1 MSPLTETSRRRF
13 VYGGLIAVVAVVTAG
28 VMYLALN
35 ITERKA
41 EATETFVRLVDVD
54 ESTIDPAIWGQNF
67 PRQYDGYLRTVDTE
81 RTRYGG
87 SEAFDKLATD
97 PRLVTIFA
105 GYAFGIDYK
114 EERGHAYMLT
124 DQEETAR
131 VTEREQPG
139 ACLHCHASI
148 LPAYYKAG
156 VAAGVEPADD
166 EGLLDPGRWAAVRR
180 GFEVVN
186 AMPYD
191 EARGLVDHPISC
203 LDCHDPFTMQVRVTR
218 PAFMDGISVLAD
230 SDVAVPHL
238 PSIERW
244 RDAGREGVYDPNE
257 EASRQELRSMVCAQ
271 CHVEYYFKGEEKL
284 LTYPWRDGLRVEQ
297 IEAYYDEVGHT
308 DWEHEISGAAVLKAQ
323 HPEFETW
330 SQGIHARSGVACA
343 DCHMPYTR
351 EGAVK
356 VSDHH
361 ISSPLLNVERACQ
374 VCHPY
379 SGEELIE
386 RVETIQ
392 ARTQEM
398 LTAAEVALV
407 RLIEAID
414 AAHKAGASDAEL
426 AEARALQRR
435 SQWRVDF
442 VNAEN
447 SMGFHADQ
455 ESARALALAI
465 DFAGQGLAA
474 VPAVPAVR
482 D

>member
-1 MSPLTETSRRRF
+1 MSPLTETSRRRLL
-13 VYGGLIAVVAVVTAG
+13 YGGLIAAVAVVTAG

-35 ITERKA
+35 ISERKT
-41 EATETFVRLVDVD
+41 EATETYVRVVETD
-54 ESTIDPAIWGQNF
+54 ESTVDPAIWGQNF
-67 PRQYDGYLRTVDTE
+67 PRQYDSYLRTVDTE

-87 SEAFDKLATD
+87 SEAFDKLEMD

-139 ACLHCHASI
+139 ACLHCHASV
-148 LPAYYKAG
+148 LPAYYEAG
-156 VAAGVEPADD
+156 VEAGAEPADD
-166 EGLLDPGRWAAVRR
+166 EGLLEAGRWDAVRL

-186 AMPYD
+186 AMPYA
-191 EARGLVDHPISC
+191 EANALVDHPVSC
-203 LDCHDPFTMQVRVTR
+203 LDCHDPQTMQLRVTR
-218 PAFMDGISVLAD
+218 PAFIQGINVLAA
-230 SDVAVPHL
+230 SDAPVPHL

-244 RDAGREGVYDPNE
+244 RDDGREGDYDPNA

-271 CHVEYYFKGEEKL
+271 CHVEYYFKGDKKL
-284 LTYPWRDGLRVEQ
+284 LTYPWHNGLRVEQ
-297 IEAYYDEVGHT
+297 IEAYYDEVGHV
-308 DWEHEISGAAVLKAQ
+308 DWEHAISGAGVLKAQ
-323 HPEFETW
+323 HPEFEMW

-361 ISSPLLNVERACQ
+361 VTSPLLNVERACQ

-379 SGEELIE
+379 SGEELIA

-392 ARTQEM
+392 ERTEEM
-398 LTAAEVALV
+398 LGVAEVALV
-407 RLIEAID
+407 RLIKAID
-414 AAHKAGASDAEL
+414 AARKAGATAAEL
-426 AEARALQRR
+426 SEARALQRR
-435 SQWRVDF
+435 AQWRVDF

-474 VPAVPAVR
+474 VPGAR
-482 D
+482 Q

>member
-1 MSPLTETSRRRF
+1 MSPLTETSRRRLI
-13 VYGGLIAVVAVVTAG
+13 YGGLIAVVAVLAAG
-28 VMYLALN
+28 VTYLALN
-35 ITERKA
+35 ISERKA
-41 EATETFVRLVDVD
+41 EATQTYVKVVELD
-54 ESTIDPAIWGQNF
+54 ESTVDPAIWGQNF
-67 PRQYDGYLRTVDTE
+67 PRQYDSYLRTVDTE
-81 RTRYGG
+81 RTTYGG
-87 SEAFDKLATD
+87 SEAFDKLEMD
-97 PRLVTIFA
+97 PRLVTIFS

-139 ACLHCHASI
+139 ACLHCHASV
-148 LPAYYKAG
+148 LTAYYDAG
-156 VAAGVEPADD
+156 VAAGAEPADD
-166 EGLLDPGRWAAVRR
+166 EGLLEPGRWAAVYR

-186 AMPYD
+186 ALPYA
-191 EARGLVDHPISC
+191 EANALVEHPVSC
-203 LDCHDPFTMQVRVTR
+203 LDCHDPETMQLRVTR
-218 PAFMDGISVLAD
+218 PAFMDGINVLAA
-230 SDVAVPHL
+230 SDVPVPHL

-244 RDAGREGVYDPNE
+244 RDAGREGEYDPNV
-257 EASRQELRSMVCAQ
+257 EASRQELRSLACAQ

-284 LTYPWRDGLRVEQ
+284 LTYPWHDGLRVEQ
-297 IEAYYDEVGHT
+297 IETYYDEVGHA
-308 DWEHEISGAAVLKAQ
+308 DWEHAISGAPVLKAQ

-330 SQGIHARSGVACA
+330 SQGIHGRSGVACA

-361 ISSPLLNVERACQ
+361 VRSPLLNVERACQ
-374 VCHPY
+374 PCHPY
-379 SGEELIE
+379 SGEELID
-386 RVETIQ
+386 RAETIQ
-392 ARTQEM
+392 ARTEEM
-398 LTAAEVALV
+398 LAAAEIALV
-407 RLIEAID
+407 TLIEAI
-414 AAHKAGASDAEL
+414 AAADEAGASDAEL

-465 DFAGQGLAA
+465 DYAGQGLAA
-474 VPAVPAVR
+474 VPAT
-482 D
+482 DE

>member
-1 MSPLTETSRRRF
+1 MSPLTETPRRRLF
-13 VYGGLIAVVAVVTAG
+13 YVVLIVVVAAVTAG

-41 EATETFVRLVDVD
+41 EATDTYVKVVDVD
-54 ESTIDPAIWGQNF
+54 ETTVDPAVWGQNF
-67 PRQYDGYLRTVDTE
+67 PRQYDSYLRTVDTE

-87 SEAFDKLATD
+87 SEAFDKLELN

-139 ACLHCHASI
+139 ACLHCHASV
-148 LPAYYKAG
+148 LTAYYDTG
-156 VAAGVEPADD
+156 VASGVEPADD
-166 EGLLDPGRWAAVRR
+166 EGLLEAGRWAAVHR
-180 GFEVVN
+180 GFEIVN

-191 EARGLVDHPISC
+191 EANALVDHPISC
-203 LDCHDPFTMQVRVTR
+203 VDCHDPETMELRITR
-218 PAFMDGISVLAD
+218 PAFMEGINVLAA
-230 SDVAVPHL
+230 SDAPLPHL

-244 RDAGREGVYDPNE
+244 RDGGRDADYDPNE
-257 EASRQELRSMVCAQ
+257 EASRQELRSLVCAQ
-271 CHVEYYFKGEEKL
+271 CHVEYYFKGEDKR
-284 LTYPWRDGLRVEQ
+284 LTYPWHEGLRVEQ
-297 IEAYYDEVGHT
+297 MEAYYDEVGHV
-308 DWEHEISGAAVLKAQ
+308 DWEHEISGAGVLKAQ
-323 HPEFETW
+323 HPEFEMW
-330 SQGIHARSGVACA
+330 SQGIHGRSGVACA
-343 DCHMPYTR
+343 DCHMPYMR

-356 VSDHH
+356 LSDHH
-361 ISSPLLNVERACQ
+361 VRSPLLNVERACQ
-374 VCHPY
+374 VCHTS
-379 SGEELIE
+379 SGDELID
-386 RVETIQ
+386 RAETIQ
-392 ARTQEM
+392 ERTEDM
-398 LTAAEVALV
+398 LTSAETALV
-407 RLIEAID
+407 RLIEAIE
-414 AAHKAGASDAEL
+414 AAAADGASDEQL

-435 SQWRVDF
+435 AQWRVDY

-474 VPAVPAVR
+474 VPR
-482 D
+482 R